1 MTGSSPSDG
10 AGFGLPARVAA
21 WRAIGRG
28 GTLAIC
34 LVAFVFALAA
44 IARAAD
50 DPGAT
55 AALGGLAAQGEWRK
69 IIAITG
75 KALDA
80 GESDVLRKDAVLD
93 ADRLRRMDWLIY
105 AYLQTGQ
112 DDKAK
117 AVVEIRDLS
126 HLSAG
131 RELAGDLALEAMPL
145 RYALERDDWRAAASQ
160 PVAESAFPQAL
171 ALAYFGRALGAAR
184 GGNLA
189 AARTELAAL
198 ENLQAQLGVKADP
211 HGATRAESELDA
223 AKAWIALAEGRNAD
237 ALRLMRAAAALEDDS
252 GKSELAGS
260 GLLPM
265 RELLAD
271 MLLDGND
278 AAAALE
284 QYEASLQRAPGRL
297 RGYWGAAQ
305 AAEKAGNLA
314 KAKSYY
320 GKFASLC
327 HAEDCVRPGL
337 LTAAKRQ

>member
-1 MTGSSPSDG
+1 MTGISPCNG
-10 AGFGLPARVAA
+10 GGFGLQAPVAVGCKIG
-21 WRAIGRG
+21 RAICRASA
-28 GTLAIC
+28 LAAC
-34 LVAFVFALAA
+34 LVALFLASTA
-44 IARAAD
+44 IAQTGD
-50 DPGAT
+50 DPAAP

-69 IIAITG
+69 IIEITA

-80 GESDVLRKDAVLD
+80 GKGAAQNAE
-93 ADRLRRMDWLIY
+93 RLRRMDWLIY

-117 AVVEIRDLS
+117 AVVDMRDLS
-126 HLSAG
+126 RLSAG
-131 RELAGDLALEAMPL
+131 RDLAGDLALEAMPL
-145 RYALERDDWRAAASQ
+145 SYALERDDWSAAASQ

-189 AARTELAAL
+189 AARAELAEL
-198 ENLQAQLGVKADP
+198 ESLQAQLLARADP
-211 HGATRAESELDA
+211 HGAARAESELDA
-223 AKAWIALAEGRNAD
+223 AKAWIALAEGRSAD
-237 ALRLMRAAAALEDDS
+237 ALQLMRAAAALEDDS

-271 MLLDGND
+271 MLLEGND

-284 QYEASLQRAPGRL
+284 QYEASLRRAPARL

-327 HAEDCVRPGL
+327 HAEDCIRPGL